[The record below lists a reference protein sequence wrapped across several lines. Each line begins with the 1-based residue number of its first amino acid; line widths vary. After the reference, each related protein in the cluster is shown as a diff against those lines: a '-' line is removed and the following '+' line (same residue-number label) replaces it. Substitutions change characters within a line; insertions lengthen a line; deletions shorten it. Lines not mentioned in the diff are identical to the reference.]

1 MSTVVQLVGL
11 LLVAL
16 VVGVYWGPWV
26 ALTRSL
32 ARLDVEIFLPTVKQ
46 LNANLG
52 GLMTVLV
59 PLALLAQVGMLVVD
73 FGRGPLS
80 FTLAAIALLLFIV
93 TVVVTVLTEV
103 PIVKQV
109 VTWEVETVPANWR
122 VLRDR
127 WVSFHLL
134 RVIAGIAA
142 LGLYV
147 VAALS

>member
-134 RVIAGIAA
+134 RVIPGIAA

>member
-1 MSTVVQLVGL
+1 MSTVVQLVGI

-26 ALTRSL
+26 ALTRSI
-32 ARLDVEIFLPTVKQ
+32 ARLDVEIFLPIVKQ
-46 LNANLG
+46 LNANLA

-59 PLALLAQVGMLVVD
+59 PLALLAQVGMLVVG

-134 RVIAGIAA
+134 RVIPGIAA